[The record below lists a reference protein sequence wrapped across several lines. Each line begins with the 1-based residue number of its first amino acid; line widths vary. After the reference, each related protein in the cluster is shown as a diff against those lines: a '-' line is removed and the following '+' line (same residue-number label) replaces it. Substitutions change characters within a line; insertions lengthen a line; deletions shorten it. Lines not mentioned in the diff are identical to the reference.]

1 MQTEAAGIIVA
12 VIILIALVIII
23 WISIAGSSQP
33 QPPPP
38 QPEVVSSA
46 ILADN
51 DPAYEGEVLRLVNE
65 VRAHGAT
72 CGGVY
77 KPPVPPL
84 QFNEQLRVAAE
95 GHSRDMADKNY
106 FSHTSLDGR
115 TFVNRITSAGYT
127 GYRTLGENIAA
138 GYSNANDVMKGW
150 MNSPGHCNNIMN
162 PSFKDIGIGYAYNSG
177 STYKNYWTQDFGAK
191 F

>member
-1 MQTEAAGIIVA
+1 MERQTVEIILG
-12 VIILIALVIII
+12 VIILIVLIVIICMAT
-23 WISIAGSSQP
+23 STSS
-33 QPPPP
+33 
-38 QPEVVSSA
+38 QPEVVNSA

-51 DPAYEGEVLRLVNE
+51 DPQMEGEILRLVND
-65 VRAHGAT
+65 VRAKGAT

-77 KPPVPPL
+77 KPPVGSL
-84 QFNEQLRVAAE
+84 QWNQQLTNAAE
-95 GHSRDMADKNY
+95 NHSRDMADKNY
-106 FSHTSLDGR
+106 FSHTSLNGR

-138 GYSNANDVMKGW
+138 GYGNANDVMKGW

-162 PSFKDIGIGYAYNSG
+162 PSFKDIGIGYAYNSA
-177 STYKNYWTQDFGAK
+177 SSYKNYWTQDFGAK